1 MKVKSTFTTIA
12 FAALAGL
19 QTATAQSAWNLA
31 GNTNATASSK
41 LGTTNAI
48 PLRLTTNNQTRVYIN
63 ATTGN
68 VGIGS
73 GDNSALNYKLQV
85 TGGAYGIYGFGSTYG
100 LFGSGDNGVYGSG
113 NTAGVHGTGTIYGV
127 YGSGTSYGVYGS
139 GTTYGVYG
147 TGTYYGMSG
156 YSIDGEGI
164 YGLSGNG
171 YGVHGSSGNIGVYGD
186 GPFGVYGTSEQYGVF
201 GTSNN
206 GFAVYGSS
214 GYSGVY
220 GSGKSFGVY
229 GYSFG
234 GNGINGASA
243 NSLGGNFYSSN
254 GYGIRAGTANG
265 FYAGVFDGSVYTFGG
280 YYSSSDK
287 NLKKNIQDFGDAM
300 SIINKLKPKNYEFRN
315 DDKFATLNLPK
326 GTHFGLIAQE
336 VEEVLPNLVKE
347 SPQEIGSKADE
358 IIKPKIIEGKAP
370 DVANNQK
377 IIKPELSKKEIMNI
391 KGVNYEELIPI
402 IIKGMQE
409 QDTKIEA
416 LTQLVKQLQGSSSNL
431 GSQNNAAVNAAS
443 LSNAA
448 LDQNVPNPLNNSTS
462 IRYTI
467 PAGSKAQLNI
477 TDNNGNTV
485 KQILLTSTGKGVVN
499 IEASTLSAG
508 TYSYTLIVNGKKI
521 ETKKMVIAR

>member
-1 MKVKSTFTTIA
+1 MAS
-12 FAALAGL
+12 
-19 QTATAQSAWNLA
+19 AQ
-31 GNTNATASSK
+31 
-41 LGTTNAI
+41 
-48 PLRLTTNNQTRVYIN
+48 
-63 ATTGN
+63 
-68 VGIGS
+68 
-73 GDNSALNYKLQV
+73 
-85 TGGAYGIYGFGSTYG
+85 TYG

-127 YGSGTSYGVYGS
+127 YGSGT
-139 GTTYGVYG
+139 TYGVYG
-147 TGTYYGMSG
+147 TGIYYGMSG

-164 YGLSGNG
+164 YGLSGTG
-171 YGVHGSSGNIGVYGD
+171 YGVHGSSGYIGVYGD

-206 GFAVYGSS
+206 
-214 GYSGVY
+214 
-220 GSGKSFGVY
+220 
-229 GYSFG
+229 
-234 GNGINGASA
+234 
-243 NSLGGNFYSSN
+243 SLCGNFYSSN
-254 GYGIRAGTANG
+254 GYGIRAGTTNG

-377 IIKPELSKKEIMNI
+377 IIKPELSKKEIMNT

-431 GSQNNAAVNAAS
+431 GSQDNAAVNAAS

-448 LDQNVPNPLNNSTS
+448 LDQNVPNPLTNNTS

-508 TYSYTLIVNGKKI
+508 TYSYTLIVNGKKN
-521 ETKKMVIAR
+521 